1 MALWLVR
8 AGKSGQYEDK
18 FLTEGRIYLTWNHV
32 SNDLSKL
39 NAKEQLTEIVD
50 QYYPDNKKGR
60 TRNWVSQLWPFA
72 HGMAIGDWVVLPSK
86 KKSSVHIGKITGE
99 YVNSPELESPYYHY
113 RSVDW
118 FATDIPRSNFD
129 QDLLYTFGAFL
140 TICRIKRNDAE
151 NRIKKMAQNG
161 WKSSPKDIPLI
172 VSEDDTDEATQIDL
186 EQLARDQIAKLII
199 SKYKG
204 HGLADLVDAILKA
217 QGFTTHVSPP
227 GPDKGVDI
235 LAAPGVL
242 GFGSP
247 RLCVQVKSSD
257 SPLDRPTLDQLIGTM
272 QNFKAEQGLLVS
284 WGGFKNSVDKEIP
297 SQFFNVR
304 LWDAASIVD
313 EFFRH
318 YDLLDEDIKA
328 EIPLKRVWTLAI
340 TDED

>member
-8 AGKSGQYEDK
+8 AGNSGQYEDK
-18 FLTEGRIYLTWNHV
+18 FLSEGRIYLNWHHL
-32 SNDLSKL
+32 SDDLSKL
-39 NAKEQLTEIVD
+39 TAKEELSKLVEN
-50 QYYPDNKKGR
+50 YYPNSKKAQR
-60 TRNWVSQLWPFA
+60 RNWVSQIWPFA
-72 HGMAIGDWVVLPSK
+72 HGIATGDWVVLPSK
-86 KKSSVHIGKITGE
+86 KKASIHIGEVTGA
-99 YVNSPELESPYYHY
+99 YVNSPSLGSPYFHY
-113 RSVDW
+113 RTVDW

-129 QDLLYTFGAFL
+129 QDLLYSFGAFL

-151 NRIKKMAQNG
+151 SRIKKMSQNG
-161 WKSSPKDIPLI
+161 WKSSSKDIA
-172 VSEDDTDEATQIDL
+172 SDEDTDEDTQIDL

-204 HGLADLVDAILKA
+204 HGLAVLVDAILTAK
-217 QGFTTHVSPP
+217 GFTTHVSSP

-257 SPLDRPTLDQLIGTM
+257 TPLDRPTLDQLIGTM
-272 QNFKAEQGLLVS
+272 HNFKAEQGLLVS

-304 LWDAASIVD
+304 LWDAASIVE
-313 EFFRH
+313 EFFQH
-318 YDLLDEDIKA
+318 YNSLDEDIKA

-340 TDED
+340 TEED